1 MTTVVRG
8 SNSFLRHAGV
18 SKERSAVGQLSD
30 DQLEDLCGYKEDE
43 RQFEADRLARDK
55 EGDERRMNLLSSGVP
70 LNNLDLDGLDFDAMY
85 AGVDGPCRMRAGAT
99 IGFL

>member
-1 MTTVVRG
+1 MVRG

-43 RQFEADRLARDK
+43 RQFEASEADRLARDK
-55 EGDERRMNLLSSGVP
+55 EG
-70 LNNLDLDGLDFDAMY
+70 
-85 AGVDGPCRMRAGAT
+85 GASHESAKQWCPVK
-99 IGFL
+99 